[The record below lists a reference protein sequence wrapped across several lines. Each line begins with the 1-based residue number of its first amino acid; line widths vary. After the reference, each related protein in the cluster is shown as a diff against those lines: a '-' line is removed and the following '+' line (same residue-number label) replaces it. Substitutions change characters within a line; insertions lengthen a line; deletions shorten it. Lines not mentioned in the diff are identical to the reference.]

1 MRVVSGAAYTLFAMS
16 SLFDD
21 DFLADLARAGGE
33 PPPEEP
39 EIPEEAPGDP
49 TVPAGQ
55 APEQVPHDLFE
66 GWDLAPS
73 AGPGPAAGFG
83 ERAGRAGADAYG
95 EEPYGEPEAYYRNGA
110 PRPAV
115 DPAALLEG
123 MNEQQRAAVVHA
135 GSPLLIVA
143 GAGSGK
149 TRVLTHRIAHLLGAR
164 RAHPGEI
171 LAITFTN
178 KAAGEMKE
186 RVTDLVGQRA
196 NAMWVSTF
204 HSACVRILRRESKK
218 LGFTSSFSIYD
229 AADSKRL
236 MALVCHD
243 LDLDPKRFPPKSF
256 SAKISNLKNE
266 LIDEETYAAQVGG
279 DGAGSGGGF
288 EKTLAEAYTMY
299 QARLREANALDFD
312 DIIMTTV
319 HLLQA
324 FPDVS
329 EHYRRRFRHVLVDE
343 YQDTNHAQY
352 TLVRELVGP
361 AESAAELCVVGDA
374 DQSIYA
380 FRGAT
385 IRNILQFEED
395 YPNATTILLEQ
406 NYRSTQTILSAAN
419 AVIERNENRRPK
431 NLWTDAGAGATI
443 TGYVADTEH
452 DEAQFVADEIDRLT
466 DAGDARAGDVAV
478 FYRTNAQSRVFEEVF
493 IRVGLPYKVV
503 GGVRFYERKEVRDIL
518 AYLRVLA
525 NPEDTVP
532 LRRILNVPK
541 RGIGERAKAMI
552 DALAQRERISFAQA
566 LRRVDEA
573 YGMAARSV
581 NAVKRLNVL
590 LEDLRTI
597 VESGVG
603 PVTVLEAVLERTGY
617 LAELQASTDP
627 QDETRVEN
635 LQELAAVALEFEQE
649 RGVTPGEPVDAG
661 ARPAAGYAGAGETA
675 APAAVAEGVVARGV
689 EAGAGANF
697 GAAGGPD
704 ESDTAVRPVAAQAA
718 AVGAEDAAAA
728 GAGATT
734 GTLADFLDKVALVAD
749 SDQIPDEDAEGT
761 GVITLMTLHTAKG
774 LEFPVVFLTG
784 LEDGVFPHMRALGQV
799 NELEEERR
807 LAYVGI
813 TRARERLYLT
823 RSTMRSAWGQP
834 AYNPLSRFLD
844 EIPDQFLTWKRTG
857 PAMPSASMSSVAS
870 SLSSSLSASARSG
883 GGRGTSNAFPTR
895 RVKDRPVV
903 SLAVGDRVT
912 HDSFGLGTVV
922 GVKGSGDAAEATI
935 DFGEEKPKRLLLR
948 YAPVEK
954 L

>member
-1 MRVVSGAAYTLFAMS
+1 MS

-21 DFLADLARAGGE
+21 NFLANLQAQRGPADE
-33 PPPEEP
+33 PPPPPEDDHVPEP
-39 EIPEEAPGDP
+39 IPD
-49 TVPAGQ
+49 
-55 APEQVPHDLFE
+55 DLF
-66 GWDLAPS
+66 GGKFDVP
-73 AGPGPAAGFG
+73 PD
-83 ERAGRAGADAYG
+83 RD
-95 EEPYGEPEAYYRNGA
+95 AYYRDGA
-110 PRPAV
+110 PRPVV
-115 DPAALLEG
+115 DTATLLKG
-123 MNEQQRAAVVHA
+123 LNDNQRAAVVHS

-149 TRVLTHRIAHLLGAR
+149 TRVLTHRIAHLLAER
-164 RAHPGEI
+164 DVHPGQI

-186 RVTDLVGQRA
+186 RVEQLVGPRA
-196 NAMWVSTF
+196 NAMWVMTF

-236 MALVCHD
+236 MALVCRD

-266 LIDEETYAAQVGG
+266 LIDEEDFAAQAT
-279 DGAGSGGGF
+279 DGF
-288 EKTLAEAYTMY
+288 EKTLAQAYAMY
-299 QARLREANALDFD
+299 QSRLREANALDFD
-312 DIIMTTV
+312 DLIMTTV
-319 HLLQA
+319 NLLRA
-324 FPDVS
+324 FPDVA

-352 TLVRELVGP
+352 ALVRELVGTSEHP
-361 AESAAELCVVGDA
+361 VDVPPGPDDIPPAELCVVGDA

-395 YPNATTILLEQ
+395 YPDATTILLEQ

-419 AVIERNENRRPK
+419 AVIERNESRRPK
-431 NLWTDAGAGATI
+431 NLWTNAGTGARI

-466 DAGDARAGDVAV
+466 DAGEAKAGDVAV

-503 GGVRFYERKEVRDIL
+503 GGVRFYERKEVRDVL

-525 NPEDTVP
+525 NPEDSVP

-541 RGIGERAKAMI
+541 RGIGDRAEAMI
-552 DALAQRERISFAQA
+552 DALSQREKISFPQA
-566 LRRVDEA
+566 LKRVDEA
-573 YGMAARSV
+573 YGMAARST
-581 NAVKRLNVL
+581 NAVKRFNTLM
-590 LEDLRTI
+590 EDLRTI
-597 VESGVG
+597 VESGAG
-603 PVTVLEAVLERTGY
+603 PATVLEAVLERTGY

-627 QDETRVEN
+627 QDETRIEN
-635 LQELAAVALEFEQE
+635 LQELAAVAMEFEQE
-649 RGVTPGEPVDAG
+649 RGEGE
-661 ARPAAGYAGAGETA
+661 
-675 APAAVAEGVVARGV
+675 
-689 EAGAGANF
+689 
-697 GAAGGPD
+697 
-704 ESDTAVRPVAAQAA
+704 Q
-718 AVGAEDAAAA
+718 
-728 GAGATT
+728 
-734 GTLADFLDKVALVAD
+734 GTLSDFLEQVALVAD
-749 SDQIPDEDAEGT
+749 SDQIPDEEDGD

-784 LEDGVFPHMRALGQV
+784 MEDGVFPHMRALGQSK
-799 NELEEERR
+799 ELEEERR

-823 RSTMRSAWGQP
+823 RSTLRSAWGQP
-834 AYNPLSRFLD
+834 SYNPPSRFLE
-844 EIPDQFLTWKRTG
+844 EIPATHVEWKRTG
-857 PAMPSASMSSVAS
+857 ATAPASSGPVSAVAA
-870 SLSSSLSASARSG
+870 SLSSSRSRSSASGASG
-883 GGRGTSNAFPTR
+883 FATR
-895 RVKDRPVV
+895 RTSEKPVV

-912 HDSFGLGTVV
+912 HDQFGLGTVV
-922 GVKGSGDAAEATI
+922 AVKGTGGNAEATI
-935 DFGEEKPKRLLLR
+935 DFGDTKPKRLLLR

>member
-1 MRVVSGAAYTLFAMS
+1 MS

-21 DFLADLARAGGE
+21 SFLAGLQHSEEE
-33 PPPEEP
+33 PPPPP
-39 EIPEEAPGDP
+39 EDS
-49 TVPAGQ
+49 
-55 APEQVPHDLFE
+55 APEAVPEDLF
-66 GWDLAPS
+66 
-73 AGPGPAAGFG
+73 AGLFDVPPPP
-83 ERAGRAGADAYG
+83 RD
-95 EEPYGEPEAYYRNGA
+95 AYYRDGA
-110 PRPAV
+110 HRPVIDA
-115 DPAALLEG
+115 AALLDGLNTE
-123 MNEQQRAAVVHA
+123 QRAAVVHA

-149 TRVLTHRIAHLLGAR
+149 TRVLTHRIAHLLAERGV
-164 RAHPGEI
+164 HPGQI

-186 RVTDLVGQRA
+186 RVEQLVGPRA
-196 NAMWVSTF
+196 NAMWVMTF

-236 MALVCHD
+236 MALVCRD

-256 SAKISNLKNE
+256 TAKVSNLKNE
-266 LIDEETYAAQVGG
+266 LIDEETFAGQAA
-279 DGAGSGGGF
+279 DGF
-288 EKTLAEAYTMY
+288 EKTLAQAYAMY
-299 QARLREANALDFD
+299 QSRLREANALDFD

-324 FPDVS
+324 FPDVA

-361 AESAAELCVVGDA
+361 AGPADAPAELCVVGDA

-419 AVIERNENRRPK
+419 AVIERNESRRPK
-431 NLWTDAGAGATI
+431 NLWTNAGEGARI

-466 DAGDARAGDVAV
+466 DAGDAKAGDVAI
-478 FYRTNAQSRVFEEVF
+478 FYRTNAQSRVFEEIF

-541 RGIGERAKAMI
+541 RGIGDRAEAMI
-552 DALAQRERISFAQA
+552 DALSLREKITFPQA

-573 YGMAARSV
+573 YGMAARSA
-581 NAVKRLNVL
+581 NAVKRFNTLM
-590 LEDLRTI
+590 EELRTI
-597 VESGVG
+597 VESGAG
-603 PVTVLEAVLERTGY
+603 PAVVLEAVLERTGY

-627 QDETRVEN
+627 QDETRIEN

-649 RGVTPGEPVDAG
+649 RGESDAG
-661 ARPAAGYAGAGETA
+661 E
-675 APAAVAEGVVARGV
+675 VASA
-689 EAGAGANF
+689 
-697 GAAGGPD
+697 
-704 ESDTAVRPVAAQAA
+704 
-718 AVGAEDAAAA
+718 
-728 GAGATT
+728 
-734 GTLADFLDKVALVAD
+734 GTLAEFLEKVALVAD
-749 SDQIPDEDAEGT
+749 SDQIPDEDTDGS

-784 LEDGVFPHMRALGQV
+784 MEDGVFPHMRALGQV
-799 NELEEERR
+799 KELEEERR

-823 RSTMRSAWGQP
+823 RAAMRSAWGQP
-834 AYNPLSRFLD
+834 SYNPPSRFLE
-844 EIPDQFLTWKRTG
+844 EIPDRHLQWKRTG
-857 PAMPSASMSSVAS
+857 PMAAPAGPTSGITS
-870 SLSSSLSASARSG
+870 SLSSSRSRSG
-883 GGRGTSNAFPTR
+883 PSGFATR
-895 RVKDRPVV
+895 RTSDKPTITLV
-903 SLAVGDRVT
+903 VGDRVT
-912 HDSFGLGTVV
+912 HDQFGLGTVTAV
-922 GVKGSGDAAEATI
+922 EGIGDQAKATV
-935 DFGEEKPKRLLLR
+935 DFGDERPKKLLLR